1 MDKSITLLAFISA
14 KNGMEDALRE
24 ALQEVVV
31 CTTQEQGCVEFRL
44 MQDKENA
51 AEFILVEKWID
62 EDSWKNHMEQEHVK
76 KFLSE
81 MDQLVE
87 EFKGRS
93 FVEIKDPC
101 AT

>member
-1 MDKSITLLAFISA
+1 MDESITLFAFISA
-14 KNGMEDALRE
+14 KNGMEGALKE
-24 ALQEVVV
+24 SLQRV
-31 CTTQEQGCVEFRL
+31 CVSSIQEKGCIEFRL

-51 AEFILVEKWID
+51 AEFILVEKWVD
-62 EDSWKNHMEQEHVK
+62 EASWENHMEQEHVK

-81 MDQLVE
+81 MGQLVE